1 MTPQSAP
8 TYALEFGGGGGGG
21 GGEGSSPPSQT
32 CESSGTLKCGGKSF
46 PQFRCSPLVTSSIK
60 ASLTLNNFSQGG
72 DGGSPSECDNKFHD
86 NSERVVALS
95 TGWYDNESRCG
106 KMIRITASNGRSVT
120 AKVVDECDSVNGCDS
135 KHVGQP
141 PCNNNIVDR
150 LSSIWDA
157 LGLNQDLG
165 VIGKVVN
172 FVPYWLILPN
182 IFVPEPSPVQKLL

>member
-1 MTPQSAP
+1 M
-8 TYALEFGGGGGGG
+8 
-21 GGEGSSPPSQT
+21 
-32 CESSGTLKCGGKSF
+32 
-46 PQFRCSPLVTSSIK
+46 TSSIK
-60 ASLTLNNFSQGG
+60 ASLTLNDFSQGG

-135 KHVGQP
+135 KHAGQP

-157 LGLNQDLG
+157 LGLNQDLS

-172 FVPYWLILPN
+172 SVPYRPILPK
-182 IFVPEPSPVQKLL
+182 IFVPKPSPIQKLM

>member
-8 TYALEFGGGGGGG
+8 TYALDFGGGGGGG
-21 GGEGSSPPSQT
+21 KGSSPPSQT
-32 CESSGTLKCGGKSF
+32 YESSGTLKYGGKSF
-46 PQFRCSPLVTSSIK
+46 PQFRCSPPVTSLTK
-60 ASLTLNNFSQGG
+60 ASLTLNDFSQGG

-86 NSERVVALS
+86 NLERVVALS

-172 FVPYWLILPN
+172 SVPYWLILPN

>member
-21 GGEGSSPPSQT
+21 KGSSPPSQT

-46 PQFRCSPLVTSSIK
+46 PQFRCSPPVTSSTK
-60 ASLTLNNFSQGG
+60 ASLTLNDFSQGG
-72 DGGSPSECDNKFHD
+72 DGGNPSECDNKFHD

-95 TGWYDNESRCG
+95 TGWYDNGSRCG

-135 KHVGQP
+135 KHAGQP

-157 LGLNQDLG
+157 LGLNQDLS

-172 FVPYWLILPN
+172 SVPYRPILPK
-182 IFVPEPSPVQKLL
+182 IFVPEPSPVQKLM

>member
-1 MTPQSAP
+1 MTLQSAP
-8 TYALEFGGGGGGG
+8 TYALDFGGGGGGG
-21 GGEGSSPPSQT
+21 KGSSPPSQT
-32 CESSGTLKCGGKSF
+32 CESSGTRNCGGKSF
-46 PQFRCSPLVTSSIK
+46 PQFRFSPPVTSSTK
-60 ASLTLNNFSQGG
+60 ASLTLNDFSQGG
-72 DGGSPSECDNKFHD
+72 DGGSPSECDNKFND

-135 KHVGQP
+135 KHAGQP

-157 LGLNQDLG
+157 LGLNQDLS

-172 FVPYWLILPN
+172 SVPYRPILPK
-182 IFVPEPSPVQKLL
+182 IFVPEPSPIQKLM